1 MKDTPRNSACDPVCR
16 EVASPGGNGVVLDVE
31 SLLAGAKEVRLR
43 LRDEEYRLRLTK
55 NNKLIL
61 TK

>member
-1 MKDTPRNSACDPVCR
+1 MNGKGNTSKES
-16 EVASPGGNGVVLDVE
+16 EVNKKPHWNILD
-31 SLLAGAKEVRLR
+31 LLKGQKEAIIFHSG
-43 LRDEEYRLRLTK
+43 EEYRLRLTK

>member
-1 MKDTPRNSACDPVCR
+1 MKDTPRNSTRDPACR
-16 EVASPGGNGVVLDVE
+16 EAAPSGGNGVVLDVE
-31 SLLAGAKEVRLR
+31 LLLAGAKEVRLR

>member
-1 MKDTPRNSACDPVCR
+1 MKDTPHNSTRDPIGR
-16 EVASPGGNGVVLDVE
+16 EAPSPVGDSAILDVE

-55 NNKLIL
+55 NHKLIL